1 MSQKNP
7 TKEIFYFKHLQKPLA
22 YILMS
27 LKIDREEFNELFPET
42 NEISESELD
51 ELVELKNYKV
61 VMVGDDKIIDEHFK
75 D

>member
-1 MSQKNP
+1 
-7 TKEIFYFKHLQKPLA
+7 
-22 YILMS
+22 MS

-42 NEISESELD
+42 NEISEAELD

-61 VMVGDDKIIDEHFK
+61 VIVGDDKIIDEHFK